1 MWCDPFKSIIRQDEP
16 LAMHTWFQTGGMAEY
31 YAQPETQAQ
40 ATELVAAASDAGIP
54 IRLLGE
60 GSNVLIRND
69 GVSGLVISL
78 DSPAFKEIVVEGNCI
93 KAGAAARLGR
103 VVTTAVHA
111 GLAGLEDFIGV
122 PGSVGGALH
131 VHVAANMTKI
141 SRCLKSTLEMD
152 FQGKIFD
159 KTSEELAATY
169 QDKSLNS
176 LIILETLF
184 ELEPD
189 DPKALAQ
196 QMQKRWILK
205 KSQQPMSFQCCGRIF
220 KSPTGV
226 SAGELIDRAGLKG
239 ARIGGAVISE
249 RHANYIIA
257 EPECSSED
265 IIRLIDLVRDQV
277 HKRTDVLLD
286 LDLEIW

>member
-1 MWCDPFKSIIRQDEP
+1 MWYEPFKSIIRQDEP
-16 LAMHTWFQTGGMAEY
+16 LAMHTWFQTGGMAEF
-31 YAQPETQAQ
+31 YALPETQTQ
-40 ATELVAAASDAGIP
+40 AAELVAAATQENIP
-54 IRLLGE
+54 IRLLGD

-78 DSPAFKEIVVEGNCI
+78 DSPAFQNIVVEGNCV
-93 KAGAAARLGR
+93 KAGAAAKLGR
-103 VVTTAVHA
+103 VVTTSVYA
-111 GLAGLEDFIGV
+111 GLAGLEDLIGV
-122 PGSVGGALH
+122 PGTIGGALH
-131 VHVAANMTKI
+131 ARATANMTKV
-141 SRCLKSTLEMD
+141 SRYLKSTLEMD
-152 FQGKIFD
+152 YQGNTVV
-159 KTSEELAATY
+159 KTAEELAASY

-176 LIILETLF
+176 LIILEVVF
-184 ELEPD
+184 ELTPD
-189 DPKALAQ
+189 DPKELAQ

-220 KSPTGV
+220 KNPSGF

-239 ARIGGAVISE
+239 ARIGGAVISD
-249 RHANYIIA
+249 RHANYVIA

-265 IIRLIDLVRDQV
+265 ITRLIDLVRDQV

>member
-1 MWCDPFKSIIRQDEP
+1 MWYEPFKSIIRQDEP
-16 LAMHTWFQTGGMAEY
+16 LAMHTWFQTGGMAEFF
-31 YAQPETQAQ
+31 ALPETQAQ
-40 ATELVAAASDAGIP
+40 AAELVAAASEQNVP

-78 DSPAFKEIVVEGNCI
+78 DSPAFQNIVIEGNCV
-93 KAGAAARLGR
+93 KAGSAAKLGR
-103 VVTTAVHA
+103 VVTASVYA
-111 GLAGLEDFIGV
+111 GLSGLEDMIGV
-122 PGSVGGALH
+122 PGTVGGALH
-131 VHVAANMTKI
+131 VHATANMTKV
-141 SRCLKSTLEMD
+141 SRCLKSTVEMD
-152 FQGKIFD
+152 LQGNTVS
-159 KTSEELAATY
+159 KTTEELAAAY

-176 LIILETLF
+176 LIILETIF
-184 ELEPD
+184 ELTPD
-189 DPKALAQ
+189 DPKELAQ

-220 KSPTGV
+220 KNPSGF

-265 IIRLIDLVRDQV
+265 ITRLIELVRDQV